1 MKCLKKWKSTLHQ
14 LPMNA
19 GLKMKISGFAI
30 ARNVI
35 QADYPIK
42 EALLSI
48 APLCDEIIVAV
59 GKSQDNTRQFI
70 EGLNIPHL
78 RIIDTVC
85 DDNLREGGAVLA
97 DETNKALAAV
107 SPNSDWLF
115 YIQADECV
123 HEDDLIKIKNTM
135 ENCLN
140 DPHIDGLLFDYLHF
154 YGSYDFLGDSRRWYK
169 QEIRIIRNNKGIK
182 SWKDAQGFRHQN
194 NTKINV
200 AHCHSKIFHYGWV
213 KHPKHQ
219 QVKQMQFHRL
229 WHDDAFMQKNVNIS
243 DEFDYSNIDSLV
255 PFNGT
260 HPNVMQD
267 RIESVNWK
275 FNFNPIL
282 KNFGLKARL
291 LYWIE
296 KKFGWRVG
304 EYKNYYKIK

>member
-59 GKSQDNTRQFI
+59 GKSQDNTREYI

-78 RIIDTVC
+78 KIIDTVW

-107 SPNSDWLF
+107 SPDSDWLF

-123 HEDDLIKIKNTM
+123 HEDDLFKIKNTM

-140 DPHIDGLLFDYLHF
+140 HPNIDGLLFDYLHF

-169 QEIRIIRNNKGIK
+169 QEIRIIRNKKGIK
-182 SWKDAQGFRHQN
+182 SWKDAQGFRNQN
-194 NTKINV
+194 DTKINV
-200 AHCHSKIFHYGWV
+200 AHCQSRIFHYGWV

-243 DEFDYSNIDSLV
+243 DEFDYSSIDSLV
-255 PFNGT
+255 PFDGT
-260 HPNVMQD
+260 HPNVMKD

-275 FNFNPIL
+275 FNFNPIS

-304 EYKNYYKIK
+304 EYKNYHKIK